1 MKKSLCCV
9 ILAMV
14 LLVSSLP
21 VTLAQAAGTL
31 TPTDVPPTT
40 LSYGDT
46 NGDQKIDAKDALN
59 VLIFSVTKYVPF
71 PHENPT
77 PEELERYQKWEW
89 SKKIMDVDGD
99 KIVNAKDALLILK
112 YSVKKISKFPVE
124 EIAVTPTN
132 G

>member
-9 ILAMV
+9 ALAMV

-21 VTLAQAAGTL
+21 VALAQAAGAL
-31 TPTDVPPTT
+31 PPTT

-46 NGDQKIDAKDALN
+46 NGDQKIDAKDALK

-77 PEELERYQKWEW
+77 LEELERYQTWEW